1 MAVILPNGKN
11 GFVTSAGVPLVGGK
25 LFTYDTG
32 TSNPRPTYA
41 DAGKIGTNPNPII
54 LDGRGEALIY
64 WDGVYRIILQ
74 DSTGAPIWPAID
86 NVGGQPGNFISSLLP
101 GTTNVYD
108 IGSPTFSWRNLY
120 LGPNGAPVLD
130 TTSGNFGYYA
140 RTAAEI
146 AAAITPTNFSYLPLH
161 PWRYGADGTGG
172 GADTAAYAAVR
183 SVLAKIS
190 SGADEWRNGQAVPGY
205 PLSIQETNAS
215 ITVNS
220 SRFAGD
226 GDGILVASRYLTE
239 AQIADIQA
247 GTLNATTQAGVA
259 ARLQA
264 AINFLEGRTLGAI
277 ATLGAITP
285 GSAYTNGTYNV
296 INFTGGHGVFAFGTI
311 VVSGGA
317 VTGVTL
323 VGIGNGY
330 QVGDVLT
337 VPAASIGGT
346 GSGFSI
352 PVATLQPV
360 TGKTNNNGG
369 TLILPSGAYY
379 LGSTTLRIG
388 GNVHLVGSH
397 YESTTLNWAAGYTGD
412 SNGALIEWGPD
423 LNGKYGYSGYYTMG
437 SVLSQVGI
445 SMPAGALWGIYTTG
459 VQQGCYLADV
469 KITGCNNGGVYIQD
483 LKGSAYCR
491 VDDLQVL
498 GGNAMSVTSIGM
510 RCQLQSTIQIRGLVV
525 TGGGNSGDANKGNFH
540 ICLQAVDG
548 GHWIESP
555 EFELCDIGIDILAG
569 TGGFSQVVER
579 GTFNCFHGQAAHAIG
594 IHITAGYQ
602 GSWNFRALTIG
613 TQTDGIKNDVTGY
626 QTIAAGGY
634 TIPSYVGSGIITDV
648 SFAENTIVG
657 GVFSQPVPSGST
669 FTIDLGKGDWF
680 LLNVTTPTFT
690 VAAPIYGNT
699 TPGALQNGREI
710 TLTLFDNGAGVNPTP
725 TWNGVWHVLALTAV
739 STGQNISAKFRWT
752 GSIFYQVTPWTAAV
766 AN

>member
-1 MAVILPNGKN
+1 MTAQLAPPPVFRSWDNLGL
-11 GFVTSAGVPLVGGK
+11 PLVGGK
-25 LFTYDTG
+25 LFTYVAG
-32 TSNPRPTYA
+32 TTTPQATYI
-41 DAGKIGTNPNPII
+41 DSTQTTQNTNPIVLNF
-54 LDGRGEALIY
+54 RGEAFVWLDPTRAY
-64 WDGVYRIILQ
+64 KFVLQ
-74 DSTGAPIWPAID
+74 DAFGNLLWTEDNIPGSTFASSGS
-86 NVGGQPGNFISSLLP
+86 FIP
-101 GTTNVYD
+101 TTTNTFTL
-108 IGSPTFSWRNLY
+108 GSPSFTWANAYF
-120 LGPNGAPVLD
+120 GPNAAPVFD
-130 TTSGNFGYYA
+130 PISGNIGYYA
-140 RTAAEI
+140 RTIAEI
-146 AAAITPTNFSYLPLH
+146 AASITPTNFSYAPLN

-172 GADTAAYAAVR
+172 AADTTAYAAVR

-190 SGADEWRNGQAVPGY
+190 SGIDEWRNGEAVPGY

-277 ATLGAITP
+277 ATLGSITP
-285 GSAYTNGTYNV
+285 GSGYTNGTYNV
-296 INFTGGHGVFAFGTI
+296 INFTGGHGVFAFATI
-311 VVSGGA
+311 VVAGG
-317 VTGVTL
+317 VVSTVTL

-379 LGSTTLRIG
+379 LGSTTLRLG

-397 YESTTLNWAAGYTGD
+397 YESATLNWAAGYTGD

-437 SVLSQVGI
+437 SAISQVTVNV
-445 SMPAGALWGIYTTG
+445 PAGALWAIYTTG
-459 VQQGCYLADV
+459 VQQGCYISDV
-469 KITGCNNGGVYIQD
+469 KIVGANNGGVYIQD

-491 VDDLQVL
+491 VDDLQII
-498 GGNAMSVTSIGM
+498 GGQAMSTTSIGM
-510 RCQLQSTIQIRGLVV
+510 RCQLQSTIQIRGFVCN
-525 TGGGNSGDANKGNFH
+525 GGGNSGDANKGNFH
-540 ICLQAVDG
+540 TGIQCVDG
-548 GHWIESP
+548 GHWIEAS
-555 EFELCDIGIDILAG
+555 ELELCDIGIDILAG
-569 TGGFSQVVER
+569 TGGFSQAIDR
-579 GTFNCFHGQAAHAIG
+579 GTFNCFHGQASNAIG
-594 IHITAGYQ
+594 IHIASGYQ

-613 TQTDGIKNDVTGY
+613 TQTNGIKNDVTGY
-626 QTIAAGGY
+626 LSPAAA
-634 TIPSYVGSGIITDV
+634 TVPSYIGSGIITDH

-657 GVFSQPVPSGST
+657 GVYSQPVPSGST
-669 FTIDLGKGDWF
+669 FTLDIGAGDWF
-680 LLNVTTPTFT
+680 LLNITTGTFT
-690 VAAPIYGNT
+690 VAAPVYGAS

-710 TLTLFDNGAGVNPTP
+710 TVTLFDNGAGANPTP
-725 TWNGVWHVLALTAV
+725 TWNAAWHVLALTAI

-752 GSIFYQVTPWTAAV
+752 GSVFYQVTPWTAAV